1 MEAVKRFFSSP
12 RFAVAGAS
20 NDSHKFGYKLLA
32 WYHQHS
38 LPVTPLNPR
47 SPSIQLSPSHSYQT
61 VASPSGL
68 PSPPQTSLSV
78 VTPPAVTLSL
88 LQEAHSVG
96 IPAVWL
102 QPGTFDDAVLDF
114 ARSHFEAV
122 IAGDGGG
129 GSEGWCSS
137 SFLFDSPIP
146 PHLDLVGAPSPLFQ
160 IPPTPSASSALY
172 RSISISH
179 HRKRCHPELENT
191 RVKVTQTP
199 HRPPPLVHD
208 FFADLDESYDHEDHD
223 FYRPSRYRDYPRTP
237 LDASLT
243 DSGKEPD
250 DFRRKRCRLED
261 PSLVIAAS
269 PSGIDEK
276 APTPEQMPT
285 VAGPLRWSR
294 AVLNVV
300 GKVWDFCWSGPF
312 RGFYA
317 GGGRGYPLDPPQ
329 PLAAEIQ
336 QDQSPSPHHYSR
348 HSSSVILPPS
358 AEKEPASVSGEYPL
372 QTGDQDFNNW
382 VMVSSREG
390 TMSSI
395 SPSVRPRSR
404 RRQLPRGRVVHRR
417 SPSSKTPKRAI
428 VSHPASNFS
437 EPAKPT
443 ESPVSVETQ
452 RYIAQQRR
460 QEREED
466 ASIRRLN
473 RQLQAMIQEGKQ
485 ALGTRVEVDDMDM
498 DMED

>member
-47 SPSIQLSPSHSYQT
+47 SPSIQLSPSHSYDT
-61 VASPSGL
+61 VASPRLLSS
-68 PSPPQTSLSV
+68 PSQTSLSV
-78 VTPPAVTLSL
+78 VTPPAVTLPL

-102 QPGTFDDAVLDF
+102 QPGTFDNAVLEF

-122 IAGDGGG
+122 IAGDGGR
-129 GSEGWCSS
+129 GSEGWC
-137 SFLFDSPIP
+137 
-146 PHLDLVGAPSPLFQ
+146 V
-160 IPPTPSASSALY
+160 PPTPSASSALY
-172 RSISISH
+172 RSISISQ
-179 HRKRCHPELENT
+179 RKRCRPGLDHN
-191 RVKVTQTP
+191 RVNILQTP
-199 HRPPPLVHD
+199 HRCPPPVND

-223 FYRPSRYRDYPRTP
+223 FHRPSRYRDYPRTP

-250 DFRRKRCRLED
+250 DFRRKRCRRED

-269 PSGIDEK
+269 PSGVDEK
-276 APTPEQMPT
+276 AMAPEQMPT
-285 VAGPLRWSR
+285 AARPVRWSR

-317 GGGRGYPLDPPQ
+317 GGGQGYPLDHPQ
-329 PLAAEIQ
+329 PPYEEAQ
-336 QDQSPSPHHYSR
+336 QNHTPTPHPPR
-348 HSSSVILPPS
+348 ALSSSTLALS
-358 AEKEPASVSGEYPL
+358 TEKTPVSVPGEYPFDAGEDAL
-372 QTGDQDFNNW
+372 LGNW
-382 VMVSSREG
+382 VVVSPREG
-390 TMSSI
+390 AANQN
-395 SPSVRPRSR
+395 SPSARPRSR
-404 RRQLPRGRVVHRR
+404 KCHVPRGRVVHRR
-417 SPSSKTPKRAI
+417 SLSKRSLVP
-428 VSHPASNFS
+428 HPPSNFS
-437 EPAKPT
+437 APAKPH

-452 RYIAQQRR
+452 RYIAKQRR
-460 QEREED
+460 MEREED
-466 ASIRRLN
+466 ASLQRLN

-485 ALGTRVEVDDMDM
+485 ALGTRVEVDEME
-498 DMED
+498 MED